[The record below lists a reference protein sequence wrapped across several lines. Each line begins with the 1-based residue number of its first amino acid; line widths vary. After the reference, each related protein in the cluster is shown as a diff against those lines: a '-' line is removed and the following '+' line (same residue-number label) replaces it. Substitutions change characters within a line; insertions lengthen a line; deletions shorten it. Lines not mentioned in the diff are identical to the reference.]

1 MCVLPYVGPPGAAPS
16 DALAYMLGLEGS
28 MINFPNES
36 VAAGFSVADAID
48 LVFAFGNPNPDRC
61 GCPAPAIVQAL
72 AVRALPIGHPGY
84 EHLVCC
90 SPCYREFRALQRR
103 CGQC

>member
-1 MCVLPYVGPPGAAPS
+1 MT
-16 DALAYMLGLEGS
+16 
-28 MINFPNES
+28 NFSNRS
-36 VAAGFSVADAID
+36 VAAGFSVGDEMD
-48 LVFAFGNPNPDRC
+48 LAFAFGNPNPDRC

>member
-1 MCVLPYVGPPGAAPS
+1 
-16 DALAYMLGLEGS
+16 
-28 MINFPNES
+28 MINFRNES
-36 VAAGFSVADAID
+36 VAAGFSVDDAID

-103 CGQC
+103 CGQCRPNGSPKSLGDVGPRGLRTG